1 MQRESAAFG
10 CEAANGR
17 ELAVVRERDV
27 KEGSG
32 SDGADMHSSR
42 GGSAHS
48 TSLQGGRLPRRLSF
62 VAIKVGCSMY
72 PTGRSYKNRRRNI
85 LQIC

>member
-10 CEAANGR
+10 CEAADGR

-32 SDGADMHSSR
+32 SDGSDMHSSR

-48 TSLQGGRLPRRLSF
+48 TSLQTTGWTDGYLVDLFF
-62 VAIKVGCSMY
+62 VSIKVGSSNSNW
-72 PTGRSYKNRRRNI
+72 TAGELK
-85 LQIC
+85 